1 MSALFALAAF
11 HNTVREA
18 LGFVAAGLALSSLDG
33 IVVDAAFFGRLA
45 WRRATVYRH
54 HARASADRLGG
65 DGGTMAIIVP
75 AWDEAAVIGPMLRAL
90 VAGLDY
96 PDYRVFVGV
105 YPNDPAT
112 QAEVAA
118 VADPRI
124 VMVTCTRPGPTTKAD
139 CLNHLW
145 RAVIADETRGIR

>member
-1 MSALFALAAF
+1 MSALYALAAF
-11 HNTVREA
+11 HGATREA
-18 LGFVAAGLALSSLDG
+18 LAFVSAGLALSSLDG
-33 IVVDAAFFGRLA
+33 LAVDAAFFARLA
-45 WRRATVYRH
+45 WRRVTVYRH
-54 HARASADRLGG
+54 HARAQADRLGG
-65 DGGTMAIIVP
+65 DGGAMAILVP

-112 QAEVAA
+112 QAEVAG
-118 VADPRI
+118 VRDQCI
-124 VMVTCTRPGPTTKAD
+124 TIVTCTRPGPTTKAD

-145 RAVIADETRGIR
+145 RAAVADETRGIM